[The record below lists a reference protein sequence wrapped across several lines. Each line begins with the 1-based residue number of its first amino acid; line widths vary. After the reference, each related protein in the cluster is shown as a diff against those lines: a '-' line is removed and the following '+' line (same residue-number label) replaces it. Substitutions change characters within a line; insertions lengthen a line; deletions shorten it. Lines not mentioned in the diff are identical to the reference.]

1 MKKKKEKMNKNKKN
15 YKEEKNRRKKKNYKE
30 KMNKNKEKMKK
41 KNYKEEKKKGD
52 LAQRSWAGAE
62 EVSCSACMLCAG
74 LLFFSS
80 GLNRIL

>member
-1 MKKKKEKMNKNKKN
+1 
-15 YKEEKNRRKKKNYKE
+15 
-30 KMNKNKEKMKK
+30 MNKNKEKMKK